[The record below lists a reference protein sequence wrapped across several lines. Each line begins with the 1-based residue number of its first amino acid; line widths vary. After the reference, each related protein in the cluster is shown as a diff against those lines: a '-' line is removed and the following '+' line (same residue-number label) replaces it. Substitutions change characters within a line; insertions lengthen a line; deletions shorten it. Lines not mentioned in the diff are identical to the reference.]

1 MNQEKQ
7 GLTIQ
12 SLSLGTINTLDE
24 QELVNYL
31 NNWANSSTV
40 NQQYTETLQK
50 FGLASFSSVSFGI
63 IYLRLISSCYLAY
76 NLLQQESVTTSKT
89 ITKPIEKSQTKRKPL
104 PSILNYITSIVP
116 WLWAIVIIVVIIPLI
131 GEFFIAK
138 SFQSPITSILN
149 NPALV
154 TETKVTDWKQLEKA
168 LYKGLKDARQSAE
181 TYASKELDIWVDDLT
196 KQIDKSF
203 LDWYFGY
210 FNQKEIEYK
219 AFFAGI
225 TANAAHWLNPNSQA
239 PEARIAEIITEDF
252 QTEFAK
258 RVLRPQISQLRLER
272 ITTQTAKNYL
282 NEISLNISQ
291 APKNQQIIQADW
303 NRYLNDLSINI
314 VDVERKM
321 SSLSWKALSGGGAYL
336 MFKPVI
342 TPLLPLIGSKIMA
355 KLAGKAGAKIAAK
368 TGAVISGKVTSV
380 LLDSTVGV
388 GIILWDIW
396 DNNHTASIEKPILRK
411 NLVDYLQQVK
421 DSLLTNPE
429 NGIMTVV
436 DEIQRNIVQSLSLT
450 ESFTSNH

>member
-1 MNQEKQ
+1 MINQQKQ
-7 GLTIQ
+7 DLTIQ
-12 SLSLGTINTLDE
+12 SLSLGTINKLDE

-31 NNWANSSTV
+31 NNWTNFSTV
-40 NQQYTETLQK
+40 NQKDTQALPK
-50 FGLASFSSVSFGI
+50 IGLASFSSVPFGI
-63 IYLRLISSCYLAY
+63 IYLCLISSCYQAY
-76 NLLQQESVTTSKT
+76 NLFQEESVTTSET
-89 ITKPIEKSQTKRKPL
+89 ITKPIEKSQINQKPL
-104 PSILNYITSIVP
+104 SSILSYISLLVP

-138 SFQSPITSILN
+138 SFQSPIASN

-154 TETKVTDWKQLEKA
+154 TETKIADWKQVEKA
-168 LYKGLKDARQSAE
+168 LYKGLEDARQGAE
-181 TYASKELDIWVDDLT
+181 TYASKELDVWVDDLT
-196 KQIDKSF
+196 EQIDKSF

-225 TANAAHWLNPNSQA
+225 TANAAYWLNPNSQA
-239 PEARIAEIITEDF
+239 PEVRIAEIITEDF

-272 ITTQTAKNYL
+272 ITTQTAKKYL

-291 APKNQQIIQADW
+291 YPKNQKIIQADW

-314 VDVERKM
+314 VDVEGKM

-342 TPLLPLIGSKIMA
+342 TPLLPLIGSKIMV

-368 TGAVISGKVTSV
+368 TGAILGGKVTSV
-380 LLDSTVGV
+380 FLDSSVGV

-396 DNNHTASIEKPILRK
+396 DNNHTASIEKPILRR

-436 DEIQRNIVQSLSLT
+436 DEMQRNLVQSLSLT
-450 ESFTSNH
+450 ESLTSNH